1 MDSTMS
7 VSHDRRQVLGLP
19 SLVAM
24 IVGIAISQVGL
35 VGVLQGVG
43 MASLGSPWIVATAF
57 LMAFVLALTYAA
69 SFSELALM
77 MPSAGGLSTYTEVA
91 LGHFPALLATFSG
104 YVVVNMFGLPAELI
118 LFDNIIRETLD
129 LSVPPNLIPLLMLAV
144 LTLLNIRGTDIF
156 AALQNAT
163 TSVKLALMLATG
175 VAMAWVPT
183 VTNQPLPSS
192 APHLTF
198 GEALSS
204 SIALFFWC
212 FVAAEFVCP
221 MIEETRHPER
231 NIPRSMLAGITTLGV
246 LYALYAYGAMR
257 VLPRETLTGSAFP
270 HLEYARAVFGQAGS
284 AILLVFASAATLG
297 LINGI
302 LAGVSRMLYGMAQNG
317 QAFGIF
323 SRLHP
328 KYGTPWVA
336 IVFMAILSGTPLVL
350 LGSRPDTITTLVVA
364 ASAAWLLA
372 YIIAHLDLV
381 VLRLR
386 HPSAARP
393 FRSPLFPV
401 PQLVGIAGMGYV
413 IAHTPEHVILVT
425 GCVLGGIGVLS
436 AGWVRFIMKRGLF
449 EPDARSGNSL
459 AFRPAVPQ
467 QVSSPAGDSGAS

>member
-1 MDSTMS
+1 MS
-7 VSHDRRQVLGLP
+7 ISHKHRQVLGLP

-43 MASLGSPWIVATAF
+43 MASLGAPWLVATAF
-57 LMAFVLALTYAA
+57 LIAFVLALTYAA

-77 MPSAGGLSTYTEVA
+77 MQSAGGLSTYTEVA

-118 LFDNIIRETLD
+118 LFDNIIRETLG
-129 LSVPPNLIPLLMLAV
+129 LPAPPNLIPLLMLAV
-144 LTLLNIRGTDIF
+144 LTLLNIRGTDVF

-175 VAMAWVPT
+175 VAMAWVPAIT
-183 VTNQPLPSS
+183 HQPLPSS
-192 APHLTF
+192 TPHLTP
-198 GEALSS
+198 GEAFSS

-221 MIEETRHPER
+221 MIEETRQPER
-231 NIPRSMLAGITTLGV
+231 NIPRAMLAGITTLGI
-246 LYALYAYGAMR
+246 LYALYAFGAIR
-257 VLPRETLTGSAFP
+257 VLPRETLTDSAFP
-270 HLEYARAVFGQAGS
+270 HLAYARAVFGQAGS
-284 AILLVFASAATLG
+284 AILLVFAGAATLG

-317 QAFGIF
+317 QALGVFA
-323 SRLHP
+323 RLHP
-328 KYGTPWVA
+328 KYGTPWIA
-336 IVFMAILSGTPLVL
+336 IVFMAVLSGIPLVL

-364 ASAAWLLA
+364 ASVSWLLA

-401 PQLVGIAGMGYV
+401 PQLVGMAGMGYV
-413 IAHTPEHVILVT
+413 IAHTPENVILVT
-425 GCVLGGIGVLS
+425 GWVLGGVAVLS

-449 EPDARSGNSL
+449 EPDAL
-459 AFRPAVPQ
+459 AGSVPAPGQ
-467 QVSSPAGDSGAS
+467 AEQHQASSPARDSAAS